1 MIVGT
6 PDPKCINC
14 KPDMPFHWHDA
25 IVRVD
30 VYPPIRQGQV
40 AELVV
45 GGERLSTHEA
55 RVLARQ
61 LQAAA
66 DIAEDINVPILE
78 QWRAELAER
87 IACKHCGHTLS
98 AHDGKYFKQRPC
110 GKCDC
115 VDMVVGA

>member
-25 IVRVD
+25 VVRVD
-30 VYPPIRQGQV
+30 VHAPRRQGQV
-40 AELVV
+40 ATVTVEGVC
-45 GGERLSTHEA
+45 LSTHEA
-55 RVLARQ
+55 RMLARQ
-61 LQAAA
+61 LEAAA
-66 DIAEDINVPILE
+66 DISEGINVPILD
-78 QWRAELAER
+78 QKRAELAER

-98 AHDGKYFKQRPC
+98 AHNGKYFKQRPC